1 MPRHTRQENSIDTP
15 TNCYATTYEK
25 SAVRDGGTRLA
36 FEEGGRTIPG
46 EDLSCRGRKDLPGEE
61 DGFAAGRGG

>member
-1 MPRHTRQENSIDTP
+1 MTYKKADARVMGPRSVFEN
-15 TNCYATTYEK
+15 
-25 SAVRDGGTRLA
+25 
-36 FEEGGRTIPG
+36 GGRTIPG